1 MFFQPNSGA
10 TQPHRLLQAL
20 LLAMLLAGF
29 SIQAHAQFAVNSG
42 QSKLAGSLLSTSAQL
57 ILKITGDPAQALS
70 KGIGL
75 TIAVQTRLYRA
86 SLASWYFKV
95 ANWEQRFRVE
105 HHALSNRYT
114 LTQIATGTTDDF
126 PTLTETLSAIGRFAT
141 TVDLPAGIHG
151 NDDLQMRLQ
160 VSLDRKSLPG
170 PLKLVALIS
179 KDWQLRSSW
188 GRWKVKTR

>member
-10 TQPHRLLQAL
+10 ARQIRLPQVL
-20 LLAMLLAGF
+20 LLAMLLTGF
-29 SIQAHAQFAVNSG
+29 SIPAHAQFAVNSG
-42 QSKLAGSLLSTSAQL
+42 QSKLAGGLLSTSARL
-57 ILKITGDPAQALS
+57 TLKITGDPAQALS

-75 TIAVQTRLYRA
+75 TIVVQTRLYRA
-86 SLASWYFKV
+86 SLASWYFKL

-114 LTQIATGTTDDF
+114 LTQVATGATDNF

-141 TVDLPAGIHG
+141 TVDLPAGINE

-188 GRWKVKTR
+188 GRWKVNTR

>member
-10 TQPHRLLQAL
+10 ARPTRLLQAL

-29 SIQAHAQFAVNSG
+29 SIHAHAQFAVNSG
-42 QSKLAGSLLSTSAQL
+42 QSKLVGGLLSTSARL
-57 ILKITGDPAQALS
+57 TLKITGDPAQALS

-75 TIAVQTRLYRA
+75 TIVVQTRLYRA

-114 LTQIATGTTDDF
+114 LTQVATGTTDDF
-126 PTLTETLSAIGRFAT
+126 PTLTETLSAIGHFAK
-141 TVDLPAGIHG
+141 TVDLPAGAHE
-151 NDDLQMRLQ
+151 NDELPMRLQ

-170 PLKLVALIS
+170 PLKLVALIF

>member
-10 TQPHRLLQAL
+10 ARPIRLLQAL

-29 SIQAHAQFAVNSG
+29 SIHAHAQFAVNSG
-42 QSKLAGSLLSTSAQL
+42 QSTLAGGLLSTSARL
-57 ILKITGDPAQALS
+57 TLKITGDPAQALS

-75 TIAVQTRLYRA
+75 TIVVQTQLYRA

-114 LTQIATGTTDDF
+114 LTRVATGTTDDF
-126 PTLTETLSAIGRFAT
+126 PTLTETLSAIGHFAT
-141 TVDLPAGIHG
+141 TVDLPAGTHE

-170 PLKLVALIS
+170 PLKLVALIF

>member
-10 TQPHRLLQAL
+10 ARPTRLLQAL

-29 SIQAHAQFAVNSG
+29 SIHAHAQFAVISG
-42 QSKLAGSLLSTSAQL
+42 QSKLAGGLLSTSARL
-57 ILKITGDPAQALS
+57 TLKITGDPAQALS

-75 TIAVQTRLYRA
+75 TIVVQTQLYRA

-114 LTQIATGTTDDF
+114 LTQVATGTTDDF
-126 PTLTETLSAIGRFAT
+126 PTLTETLSAIGHFAT
-141 TVDLPAGIHG
+141 TVDLPAGAHE

-170 PLKLVALIS
+170 PLKLVALIF

>member
-10 TQPHRLLQAL
+10 ARPIRLPQAL
-20 LLAMLLAGF
+20 LLAMLLTGF
-29 SIQAHAQFAVNSG
+29 SIPAHAQFAVNSG
-42 QSKLAGSLLSTSAQL
+42 QSKLAGGLLSTSARL
-57 ILKITGDPAQALS
+57 TLKITGDPAQALS

-75 TIAVQTRLYRA
+75 TIVVQTRLYRA
-86 SLASWYFKV
+86 SLASWYFKL

-114 LTQIATGTTDDF
+114 LTQVATGATDNF
-126 PTLTETLSAIGRFAT
+126 PTLSETLSAIGRFAT
-141 TVDLPAGIHG
+141 TVDLPAGINE
-151 NDDLQMRLQ
+151 NDDLQMRLR

-188 GRWKVKTR
+188 GRWKVNTR

>member
-10 TQPHRLLQAL
+10 ARPIRLPQVL
-20 LLAMLLAGF
+20 LLAMLLTGF
-29 SIQAHAQFAVNSG
+29 SMPAHAQFAVNSG
-42 QSKLAGSLLSTSAQL
+42 QSKLAGGLLSTSARL
-57 ILKITGDPAQALS
+57 TLKITGDPAQALS

-75 TIAVQTRLYRA
+75 TIVVQTRLYRA
-86 SLASWYFKV
+86 SLASWYFKL

-114 LTQIATGTTDDF
+114 LTQVATGATDNF

-141 TVDLPAGIHG
+141 TVDLPAGINE
-151 NDDLQMRLQ
+151 NDDLQMRLR

-188 GRWKVKTR
+188 GRWKVNTR

>member
-1 MFFQPNSGA
+1 L
-10 TQPHRLLQAL
+10 T
-20 LLAMLLAGF
+20 
-29 SIQAHAQFAVNSG
+29 
-42 QSKLAGSLLSTSAQL
+42 
-57 ILKITGDPAQALS
+57 LKITGDPAQALS

-75 TIAVQTRLYRA
+75 TIVVQTRLYRA
-86 SLASWYFKV
+86 SLASWYFKL

-114 LTQIATGTTDDF
+114 LTQVATGATDNF

-141 TVDLPAGIHG
+141 TVDLPAGINE
-151 NDDLQMRLQ
+151 NDDLQMRLR

-188 GRWKVKTR
+188 GRWKVNTR

>member
-1 MFFQPNSGA
+1 
-10 TQPHRLLQAL
+10 
-20 LLAMLLAGF
+20 MLLTGF
-29 SIQAHAQFAVNSG
+29 SIPAHAQFAVNSG
-42 QSKLAGSLLSTSAQL
+42 QSKLAGGLLSTSARL
-57 ILKITGDPAQALS
+57 TLKITGDPAQALS

-75 TIAVQTRLYRA
+75 TIVVQTRLYRA
-86 SLASWYFKV
+86 SLASWYFKL

-114 LTQIATGTTDDF
+114 LTQVATGATDNF

-141 TVDLPAGIHG
+141 TVDLPAGINE

-188 GRWKVKTR
+188 GRWKVNTR

>member
-10 TQPHRLLQAL
+10 ARPIRLPQAL
-20 LLAMLLAGF
+20 LLAMLLTGF
-29 SIQAHAQFAVNSG
+29 SIPAHAQFAVNSG
-42 QSKLAGSLLSTSAQL
+42 QSKLAGGLLSTSARL
-57 ILKITGDPAQALS
+57 TLKITGDPAQALS

-75 TIAVQTRLYRA
+75 TIVVQTRLYRA
-86 SLASWYFKV
+86 SLASWYFKL

-114 LTQIATGTTDDF
+114 LTQVATGATDNF

-141 TVDLPAGIHG
+141 TVDLPAGINE
-151 NDDLQMRLQ
+151 NDDLQMRLR

-188 GRWKVKTR
+188 GRWKVNTR

>member
-10 TQPHRLLQAL
+10 ARPTRLLQAL

-29 SIQAHAQFAVNSG
+29 SIHAHAQFAVNSG
-42 QSKLAGSLLSTSAQL
+42 QSTLAGGLISTSARL
-57 ILKITGDPAQALS
+57 TLKITGDPAQALS

-75 TIAVQTRLYRA
+75 TIVVQTRLYRA

-114 LTQIATGTTDDF
+114 LTQVATGATDNF
-126 PTLTETLSAIGRFAT
+126 PTLSETLSAIGRFAT
-141 TVDLPAGIHG
+141 TVDLPAGINE

>member
-10 TQPHRLLQAL
+10 ARPIRLPQAL
-20 LLAMLLAGF
+20 LLAMLLTGF
-29 SIQAHAQFAVNSG
+29 SIPAHAQFSVNSG
-42 QSKLAGSLLSTSAQL
+42 QSKLAGGLLSTSARL
-57 ILKITGDPAQALS
+57 TLKITGDPAQALS

-75 TIAVQTRLYRA
+75 TIVVQTRLYRA
-86 SLASWYFKV
+86 SLASWYFKL

-114 LTQIATGTTDDF
+114 LTQVATGATDNF

-141 TVDLPAGIHG
+141 TVDLPAGINEH
-151 NDDLQMRLQ
+151 DDLQMRLR

-188 GRWKVKTR
+188 GRWKVNTR

>member
-10 TQPHRLLQAL
+10 ARPTRLLQAL

-29 SIQAHAQFAVNSG
+29 SIHAHAQFAVNSG
-42 QSKLAGSLLSTSAQL
+42 QSKLAGGLLSTSARL
-57 ILKITGDPAQALS
+57 TLKITGDPAQALS

-75 TIAVQTRLYRA
+75 TIVVQTRLYRA
-86 SLASWYFKV
+86 SLASWYFKL

-114 LTQIATGTTDDF
+114 LTQVATGATDNF

-141 TVDLPAGIHG
+141 TVDLPAGINE
-151 NDDLQMRLQ
+151 NDDLQMRLR

-188 GRWKVKTR
+188 GRWKVNTR